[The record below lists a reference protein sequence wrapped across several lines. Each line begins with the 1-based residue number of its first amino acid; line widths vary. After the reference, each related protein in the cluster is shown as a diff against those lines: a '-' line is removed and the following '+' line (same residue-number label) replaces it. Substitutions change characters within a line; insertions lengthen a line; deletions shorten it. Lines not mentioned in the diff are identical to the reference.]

1 MTSWIVLSEVSAA
14 VEGVKGAGVVAAA
27 AAAAVMLLRTALQ
40 LDVQH

>member
-1 MTSWIVLSEVSAA
+1 MTSRIVLSEVSAA

-27 AAAAVMLLRTALQ
+27 AAVMLLRTALQ

>member
-1 MTSWIVLSEVSAA
+1 MTSRIVLSEVSVA

-27 AAAAVMLLRTALQ
+27 AAAVVMLFCTALQ